1 MDLKAVQPKT
11 FRWILD
17 VTWLNLVELSKLP
30 QFSNILEQITENEK
44 EWRTWFEKDKP
55 EEVKYLLVASDFV
68 QNLIISPQSRRFM
81 SLCVL

>member
-1 MDLKAVQPKT
+1 MDLKAVQPKS

-55 EEVKYLLVASDFV
+55 EEVNYLLAASDFV
-68 QNLIISPQSRRFM
+68 RNLIISLQLRR
-81 SLCVL
+81 